1 MKTYV
6 LIILAAVLLLGSV
19 PAHAWKQDKFMI
31 TVWGPAQVDDA
42 GQAAYKSEGYTLSW
56 GSPGNLHIVAK
67 QGLKA
72 MLWDPLTMDPA
83 ILDNPEK
90 KAKLDAMIDQVK
102 NDPGM
107 GAYYLVDEPG
117 VTAFEGW
124 GRMVA
129 YLRQRDPKHL
139 AFINLYPTYASLEQ
153 LSVSADEIRKRSDTG
168 DEVFVAGAR
177 DAASLQTVAAY
188 REYLKKYVE
197 VVKPDLI
204 CYDHYHFF
212 TSSDGTQYFLN
223 LELIREA
230 ALGAKIPF
238 VNTVQSGTYCEGWR
252 LPNKDEMR
260 FLLYTTMAY
269 GGRGI
274 SYFTYNGPKS
284 QGGLYQDNVR
294 TPLALDVAALN
305 KEMNIL
311 GPELMKLTS
320 TGVYHTMDIPAGGR
334 AIPGDCVVQASG
346 KTPCV
351 LGLFTQKTET
361 DSFMITSRDYKN
373 PTKVQLTL
381 DSSITGLKEFNRKT
395 GKWVRYWVSKNGLPV
410 NVDLEPG
417 DGRLFR
423 MVRK

>member
-1 MKTYV
+1 MRTC
-6 LIILAAVLLLGSV
+6 IFIMLAAILLLGCL

-31 TVWGPAQVDDA
+31 TVWGPAAYTDA
-42 GQAAYKSEGYTLSW
+42 GQAAYKGEGYNLTWW
-56 GSPGNLHIVAK
+56 GPDNLDVVAK
-67 QGLKA
+67 NGLKA
-72 MLWDPLTMDPA
+72 MIWHELLLDPKV
-83 ILDNPEK
+83 LDDPEK
-90 KAKLDAMIDQVK
+90 KAKLDALIDRVK
-102 NDPGM
+102 NQPGM
-107 GAYYLVDEPG
+107 GAYYVVDEPG
-117 VTAFEGW
+117 VTAFAAW
-124 GRMVA
+124 GRFVE
-129 YLRQRDPKHL
+129 YLRQRDPNHL

-153 LSVSADEIRKRSDTG
+153 LNVSADEIRKRSDSG

-177 DAASLQTVAAY
+177 DAATQQTVAAY
-188 REYLKKYVE
+188 REYLKKYIE
-197 VVKPDLI
+197 VVKPEFI
-204 CYDHYHFF
+204 CYDHYHFY
-212 TSSDGTQYFLN
+212 TGSDGTQYFLN

-230 ALGAKIPF
+230 ALQAKIPF

-260 FLLYTTMAY
+260 FLVYTTMAY

-320 TGVYHTMDIPAGGR
+320 TGVYHTMDVPSGGR
-334 AIPGDCVVQASG
+334 AIPGDCIVQASG

-351 LGLFTQKTET
+351 LGLFAQKSET
-361 DSFMITSRDYKN
+361 DTFMVVSRDYKN
-373 PTKVQLTL
+373 PTKVQITL
-381 DSSITGLKEFNRKT
+381 DSSITALKEFNRKT
-395 GKWVRYWVSKNGLPV
+395 RKWVRYWVSKNGQPV

-423 MVRK
+423 MVGK